1 MPSDRTKVFISW
13 SGELSKHVATVWR
26 DLVWEMFDGVDPF
39 MSAKD
44 IGAGE
49 RGLPLIDSELADT
62 TFGIIVVTQDNQDS
76 QWLNYE
82 AGALSKN
89 VPMWILASRHPWW
102 TSLGGGDA
110 TGPISQFQAKLLD
123 RQGIEDILVEI
134 AKNPPEGRRTVQ
146 SASGSSGRGTTN
158 TEVGFSEASRRSGKA
173 SKGNRPQRDV
183 MNEILTIVR
192 GLSRTTGAGAQLAGP
207 STQGGERLSLPLD
220 IPLAEI
226 RDVLESFLGANDEV
240 PITLSS
246 TDDGRPVVVIPLQG
260 PVANCMGPL
269 GEALAKLGVAASFEV
284 EPLTTSLRQAR
295 LAGTTNRRA

>member
-89 VPMWILASRHPWW
+89 VPDATIRVAP
-102 TSLGGGDA
+102 SLVDFARGGDA

-134 AKNPPEGRRTVQ
+134 AKAAKVDELCSPQAVRVGVERRIPKSVL
-146 SASGSSGRGTTN
+146 RGQQK
-158 TEVGFSEASRRSGKA
+158 VWKS
-173 SKGNRPQRDV
+173 
-183 MNEILTIVR
+183 
-192 GLSRTTGAGAQLAGP
+192 
-207 STQGGERLSLPLD
+207 
-220 IPLAEI
+220 
-226 RDVLESFLGANDEV
+226 
-240 PITLSS
+240 
-246 TDDGRPVVVIPLQG
+246 
-260 PVANCMGPL
+260 
-269 GEALAKLGVAASFEV
+269 
-284 EPLTTSLRQAR
+284 
-295 LAGTTNRRA
+295 